1 MSRTPPAPPTPGG
14 RRKWLLLPALG
25 AAVLL
30 LAGAGAF
37 FLARGYEG
45 SQASQSCGSYS
56 CIPRLEAA
64 TVVKAL
70 RDKGHT
76 CTEEFNHRTCDL
88 KIGLVRFEATLQVAD
103 ELIHAMSVSVYRGG
117 SDPVTETG
125 LAYLNW
131 FATLPYARDAETS
144 AQIEAWVAE
153 QVNGNKDTQAVI
165 GDYEYRLTNP
175 ETYSVELNI
184 KGDF

>member
-1 MSRTPPAPPTPGG
+1 MEADMSTTS

-25 AAVLL
+25 VVMLL
-30 LAGAGAF
+30 LAGLGAF
-37 FLARGYEG
+37 FLARSYQG
-45 SQASQSCGSYS
+45 SRASQSCGGYD

-64 TVVKAL
+64 KVVKAL
-70 RDKGHT
+70 QDKGHT
-76 CTEEFNHRTCDL
+76 CTEDLNHRTCSL
-88 KIGLVRFEATLQVAD
+88 RIGLVRFEAALQVAD
-103 ELIHAMSVSVYRGG
+103 GLIHAISVRIKRDESE
-117 SDPVTETG
+117 PVTETG
-125 LAYLNW
+125 LAYMNW

-153 QVNGNKDTQAVI
+153 QVNGNKDTKAKI

-184 KGDF
+184 EGDF